1 MRRTV
6 YGRVRG
12 RKNLTQES
20 LEKLIGGL
28 NFDSSTKFLDIDSNM
43 KGNTRLLET
52 CFFFV
57 NTSCKNIKFFSISTP
72 ENEIVFNPY
81 LMQYV

>member
-20 LEKLIGGL
+20 LEKLGGGL

-52 CFFFV
+52 FFFV

-72 ENEIVFNPY
+72 ENELAFFQC
-81 LMQYV
+81 LRHYV